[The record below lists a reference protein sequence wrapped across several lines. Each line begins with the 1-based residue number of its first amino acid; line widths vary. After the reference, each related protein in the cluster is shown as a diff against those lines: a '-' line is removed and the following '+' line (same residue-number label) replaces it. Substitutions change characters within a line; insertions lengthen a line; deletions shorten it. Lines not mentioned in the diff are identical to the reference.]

1 MNMSLPSANASSSSN
16 STVDSSF
23 ADAMRQSTTDQS
35 NSTSTSNSA
44 FQSNASTTPKS
55 STNQGINQP
64 SQTPTPNQQ
73 GESNGTSSTS
83 ASTSSTEADGNDA
96 STKKSVSTN
105 ATSPDG
111 PAQATPASGKTN
123 VAADPKSV
131 AADPVAADPGE
142 IDSEAAQT
150 AIAGSTTPA
159 SSRTGIPG
167 PWQQHTDDAGEDQ
180 AKSADPSTTPAAKGS
195 QQQVAGAK
203 PGKTALTGQ
212 QATANSA
219 ISAKDSTDADP
230 NKPVTAVSEDDSEAG
245 QDTDTPGDKAS
256 SQDASAVAQPVVLS
270 IDPLVAAG
278 KPGESSVSK
287 LHSAA
292 KGGSPVPDE
301 KDAKHTAN
309 DSKKTAVN
317 ANAATVQGTVIAPA
331 TVTAVDPKA
340 VTPVTATPGSANSAA
355 DSTTSSATGIHAG
368 AAGANQN
375 NAANAIQASNATA
388 ANANAAGVQDK
399 SADPISTA
407 ADANAE
413 KSVAAGSV
421 SNAGVTANATGTSG
435 VAGVTATGATA
446 DSRSLLQGG
455 TGSLASAQRHV
466 TGSQDPNE
474 LTVKSYEAPAPNQLE
489 VGISGGSMGWL
500 KVRAELNENGEVHA
514 YLHSASAGAEETL
527 RSQSAQ
533 MQSYLSS
540 QEVRVTGLHVEPAQS
555 GSNSSGSF
563 NSDAGMAQQQQQ
575 QKQQQ
580 SNSQSGSSSAGTSS
594 FDNDKDSNL
603 SSWPVVSN
611 LPVAAV
617 PGGGLGMT
625 GGWVSVRA

>member
-64 SQTPTPNQQ
+64 SQAPTLNQQ

-96 STKKSVSTN
+96 STKKSVSTS

-111 PAQATPASGKTN
+111 PAQAAPASGKTN
-123 VAADPKSV
+123 VAADPKS
-131 AADPVAADPGE
+131 VAADPGE

-203 PGKTALTGQ
+203 PGKAALTGQ

-230 NKPVTAVSEDDSEAG
+230 NKPVTAVSEDDSEAS

-256 SQDASAVAQPVVLS
+256 SQDVSAVAQPVVLS

-331 TVTAVDPKA
+331 TVTAVDPKT

-388 ANANAAGVQDK
+388 ATANASGIQDK
-399 SADPISTA
+399 SADPASTA
-407 ADANAE
+407 VDANAD
-413 KSVAAGSV
+413 KPVTAGSV

-527 RSQSAQ
+527 RSQSSQ

-580 SNSQSGSSSAGTSS
+580 SNSQSGSFSAGTSS